1 MAKLKLLVLWH
12 EAGNTLYH
20 DRFEELSRL
29 VDLTVVGPDRF
40 QGQRYATPSPD
51 FDFRL
56 FPAWFTGHWL
66 TFISLRLLLFVVR
79 TKFDVLYVHEEPH
92 SIMAFLMAVVRG
104 RRPLVIE
111 SSAINKK
118 GNLRGLN
125 ILEQYVY
132 SQAGAILPKNPE
144 VGEVLVARGADARKI
159 GFPIGN
165 GVARK
170 SFHVVDKAEAR
181 SRLVDKYP
189 QLEPVFSRNDYILGY
204 AGRIWRA
211 KGLDLFGSLNTIDDV
226 GAIVCG
232 PVADESLIKELTD
245 AGVCC
250 LPKLAMADLR
260 LFYSAIDL
268 FILPSRSTPNWRE
281 QFGRVCIEAIFCGTP
296 AIGSRVGGI
305 PMVIGEEQ
313 TFLPGDWA
321 GAAAMVEALRNAD
334 DRAALLATQVAHVE
348 AHFSWAAIA
357 AQVSDVAHA
366 TMQGGAS
373 HHR

>member
-1 MAKLKLLVLWH
+1 M
-12 EAGNTLYH
+12 
-20 DRFEELSRL
+20 
-29 VDLTVVGPDRF
+29 
-40 QGQRYATPSPD
+40 
-51 FDFRL
+51 
-56 FPAWFTGHWL
+56 
-66 TFISLRLLLFVVR
+66 
-79 TKFDVLYVHEEPH
+79 
-92 SIMAFLMAVVRG
+92 
-104 RRPLVIE
+104 
-111 SSAINKK
+111 
-118 GNLRGLN
+118 
-125 ILEQYVY
+125 
-132 SQAGAILPKNPE
+132 
-144 VGEVLVARGADARKI
+144 
-159 GFPIGN
+159 
-165 GVARK
+165 
-170 SFHVVDKAEAR
+170 
-181 SRLVDKYP
+181 LVDKYP

-211 KGLDLFGSLNTIDDV
+211 KGLDLFGSLATIDGV

-245 AGVCC
+245 AGVFC

-366 TMQGGAS
+366 TLQGGAS